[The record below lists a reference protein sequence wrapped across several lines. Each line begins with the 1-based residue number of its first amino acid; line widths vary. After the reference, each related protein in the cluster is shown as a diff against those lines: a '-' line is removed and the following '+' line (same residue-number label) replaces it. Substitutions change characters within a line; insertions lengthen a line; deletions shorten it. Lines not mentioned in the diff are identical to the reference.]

1 MYGPWA
7 ALLPIRATGVED
19 DDPLVGVFCFPFLF
33 FCVGTLTS
41 SNASDCLNRAAGD
54 PGDRG
59 IKSPGGRSAPS
70 IRISLM
76 DQHQHMTL
84 VLELP
89 LVRNKAV
96 RFLIMQQSLC

>member
-70 IRISLM
+70 LVKCHIGITNPSL
-76 DQHQHMTL
+76 L
-84 VLELP
+84 SSKSSAWAS
-89 LVRNKAV
+89 KA
-96 RFLIMQQSLC
+96 